1 MHADFVTAESFGF
14 PTAKRLSSKSTIG
27 LVDLGWH
34 RLGPASRSCVQLQ
47 GSCLYFLQFACKE
60 VQSRL
65 LVVPVFRTNAVLNL
79 SDQLELLDDAEE
91 DVVESK
97 TSFDEL
103 GTGILVAFAM
113 ILERFAVPVDGE
125 VDGCYNS
132 QAEAY
137 WLLEGHGGPVVSVS
151 FSHDDKRLVS
161 ASSDRTVVEWDV
173 ATMRKVGTVKKFEVP
188 VVSAR
193 CSREDD
199 SLAVI
204 YGGGVFDD
212 ARGVQVWTKNK
223 KDKKRN
229 PWTMH
234 RNHSF
239 SSRVFSAFV
248 GSDWAAALQFED
260 VDNGSPFTKRY
271 FKHGTPHAHGVATS
285 DLLWVNGSVP
295 SDNDVQINPDSG
307 ETAFAIRGENSIFV
321 LTKVP
326 KPPKIRKHP

>member
-1 MHADFVTAESFGF
+1 
-14 PTAKRLSSKSTIG
+14 
-27 LVDLGWH
+27 
-34 RLGPASRSCVQLQ
+34 
-47 GSCLYFLQFACKE
+47 
-60 VQSRL
+60 
-65 LVVPVFRTNAVLNL
+65 
-79 SDQLELLDDAEE
+79 
-91 DVVESK
+91 
-97 TSFDEL
+97 
-103 GTGILVAFAM
+103 
-113 ILERFAVPVDGE
+113 
-125 VDGCYNS
+125 
-132 QAEAY
+132 
-137 WLLEGHGGPVVSVS
+137 VVSVS

-248 GSDWAAALQFED
+248 GLKGEGSRHALL
-260 VDNGSPFTKRY
+260 
-271 FKHGTPHAHGVATS
+271 AATS
-285 DLLWVNGSVP
+285 AGLVFKMKTELK
-295 SDNDVQINPDSG
+295 
-307 ETAFAIRGENSIFV
+307 RGG
-321 LTKVP
+321 
-326 KPPKIRKHP
+326 